1 MEVPLLS
8 LLNVTVPGPE
18 TMVHL
23 PEPTEGVLPPS
34 DPLTFTPQQ
43 FRVLAETEAWVGWA
57 SSPIVCPF
65 K

>member
-43 FRVLAETEAWVGWA
+43 FRVLVETEAWVGVW
-57 SSPIVCPF
+57 
-65 K
+65 